1 MSILSSE
8 KESEIELVAVNA
20 VGDLFKAVLNHES
33 RLNQDIIGQ
42 TSSNNTMDF
51 DMTTIDDS
59 EINTTIHATSIVDA
73 ESTSVR
79 SFNTS
84 LNKSVE
90 DLMTLEMY
98 SSLPV
103 GKKNALNKYEQFVRN
118 TSCFC
123 TMCDFHKNTFF
134 AISKMAKNQFLH

>member
-103 GKKNALNKYEQFVRN
+103 GKKHAL
-118 TSCFC
+118 
-123 TMCDFHKNTFF
+123 KNMNSLF
-134 AISKMAKNQFLH
+134 